1 MGFLIAVVDD
11 EPDILHLVSL
21 HLKKAGFEVSGFAD
35 AFGFRK
41 FLASKRKPDLV
52 LLDLML
58 PDADGMDICRALKTD
73 DETKEIP
80 VIMLTAKSMET
91 DKVTGLDTGADD
103 YITKPFS
110 PREMVA
116 RVKAVLRRMSGL
128 AQGIIKIGDM
138 IEIDHERFK
147 VTVKGE
153 AVPVTAV
160 EFKILAFLAANR
172 GKVFSRERILD
183 HLWGN
188 EKAVIDRTVDVH
200 IKNLREKLGEAS
212 FLVQNVR
219 GAGYKVEG

>member
-1 MGFLIAVVDD
+1 MAFLISVVDD

-21 HLKKAGFEVSGFAD
+21 HLKKAGFEVAGFAD
-35 AFGFRK
+35 AFAFRK
-41 FLASKRKPDLV
+41 FLASNKKPGLI

-58 PDADGMDICRALKTD
+58 PDADGMDICRALKAD
-73 DETKEIP
+73 DETKDIP

-116 RVKAVLRRMSGL
+116 RVKAVIRRTSGL
-128 AQGIIKIGDM
+128 TQGIIKIGDL
-138 IEIDHERFK
+138 IEIDHERFR

-153 AVPVTAV
+153 VIPVTAV

-188 EKAVIDRTVDVH
+188 EKAVIDRTIDVH
-200 IKNLREKLGEAS
+200 IKNLRDKLGEGAS
-212 FLVQNVR
+212 LIQNVR
-219 GAGYKVEG
+219 GVGYRIQE

>member
-1 MGFLIAVVDD
+1 MAFLIAAVDD

-21 HLKKAGFEVSGFAD
+21 HLKKAGFEVAGFHD

-41 FLASKRKPDLV
+41 FLAGTRKPDLI

-58 PDADGMDICRALKTD
+58 PDADGIEICRALRSD
-73 DETKEIP
+73 DDTKEIP

-116 RVKAVLRRMSGL
+116 RVKAVLRRTRGL
-128 AQGIIKIGDM
+128 PQGIIKIGDL
-138 IEIDHERFK
+138 IEIDHERFR

-153 AVPVTAV
+153 AVAVTAV

-200 IKNLREKLGEAS
+200 IKNLREKLGESAS
-212 FLVQNVR
+212 LIQNVR
-219 GAGYKVEG
+219 GVGYRIEE

>member
-1 MGFLIAVVDD
+1 MAPLIAVLDD

-21 HLKKAGFEVSGFAD
+21 HLKKTGFEVAGFTD

-41 FLASKRKPDLV
+41 FLAAKRRPDLI

-58 PDADGMDICRALKTD
+58 PDADGVDVCRSLKA
-73 DETKEIP
+73 DEDTKEIP
-80 VIMLTAKSMET
+80 VIMLTAKSMEA
-91 DKVTGLDTGADD
+91 DKVLGLETGADD

-116 RVKAVLRRMSGL
+116 RVKAVMRRSSGL
-128 AQGIIKIGDM
+128 SQNVIRVGGI
-138 IEIDHERFK
+138 IEIDQERFR
-147 VTVKGE
+147 VTLNGE
-153 AVPVTAV
+153 PIPLTAV
-160 EFKILAFLAANR
+160 EFKIMAFLAANK

-200 IKNLREKLGEAS
+200 IKNLREKLGDAAH
-212 FLVQNVR
+212 LVQNVR
-219 GAGYKVEG
+219 GAGYKVEE

>member
-1 MGFLIAVVDD
+1 MAFLITVVDD
-11 EPDILHLVSL
+11 EPDILHLVSI
-21 HLKKAGFEVSGFAD
+21 HIKRAGFEVACFAD

-41 FLASKRKPDLV
+41 FLASGRKPDLI

-58 PDADGMDICRALKTD
+58 PDADGMDICRALKSD
-73 DETKEIP
+73 DETRDIP
-80 VIMLTAKSMET
+80 VIMLTAKGLEA
-91 DKVTGLDTGADD
+91 DKVTGLDIGADD

-116 RVKAVLRRMSGL
+116 RVKAVLRRTAGP
-128 AQGIIKIGDM
+128 AQGIIKIGSL
-138 IEIDHERFK
+138 IEIDHERFR
-147 VTVKGE
+147 VTLKGE
-153 AVPVTAV
+153 PVPVTAV

-200 IKNLREKLGEAS
+200 IKNLRDKLGEGAS
-212 FLVQNVR
+212 LIQNVR
-219 GAGYKVEG
+219 GVGYRMEE

>member
-1 MGFLIAVVDD
+1 MASLIAVVDD

-21 HLKKAGFEVSGFAD
+21 HLKKAGFEVAGFPD

-41 FLASKRKPDLV
+41 FLVANRKPDLV

-58 PDADGMDICRALKTD
+58 PDADGMDICRDLKND
-73 DETKEIP
+73 DETKDIP

-116 RVKAVLRRMSGL
+116 RVKAVLRRTSGL

-138 IEIDHERFK
+138 IEIDNERFK
-147 VTVKGE
+147 VTLRGE

-200 IKNLREKLGEAS
+200 IKNLREKLGEGAA
-212 FLVQNVR
+212 LIQNVR
-219 GAGYKVEG
+219 GAGYKVDG

>member
-1 MGFLIAVVDD
+1 MAFLIAAVDD

-21 HLKKAGFEVSGFAD
+21 HLKKAGFEVAGFQD

-41 FLASKRKPDLV
+41 FLAGSRKPDLI

-58 PDADGMDICRALKTD
+58 PDADGMDICKGLKSD
-73 DETKEIP
+73 DDTRDIP

-116 RVKAVLRRMSGL
+116 RVKAVLRRTAGL
-128 AQGIIKIGDM
+128 SQGIIKIGDL
-138 IEIDHERFK
+138 IEIDHERFR

-153 AVPVTAV
+153 AVTVTAV
-160 EFKILAFLAANR
+160 EFKILAFLAANK

-200 IKNLREKLGEAS
+200 IKNLREKLGEGAS
-212 FLVQNVR
+212 LIQNVR
-219 GAGYKVEG
+219 GVGYRVEE

>member
-1 MGFLIAVVDD
+1 MAFLIAAVDD

-21 HLKKAGFEVSGFAD
+21 HLKKAGFEVAGFSD

-41 FLASKRKPDLV
+41 FLAGNRKPDLI

-58 PDADGMDICRALKTD
+58 PDADGMDICKSLKTD
-73 DETKEIP
+73 DETRDIP

-116 RVKAVLRRMSGL
+116 RVKAVLRRTGGL
-128 AQGIIKIGDM
+128 SQGILKIGNL
-138 IEIDHERFK
+138 IEIDHERFR

-153 AVPVTAV
+153 TVPVTAV
-160 EFKILAFLAANR
+160 EFKILAFLAANK

-200 IKNLREKLGEAS
+200 IKNLREKLGVGAS
-212 FLVQNVR
+212 LIQNVR
-219 GAGYKVEG
+219 GVGYRIEE

>member
-1 MGFLIAVVDD
+1 MAFLIAAVDD

-21 HLKKAGFEVSGFAD
+21 HLKKAGFEVAGFHD
-35 AFGFRK
+35 AFSFRK
-41 FLASKRKPDLV
+41 FIAGIRKPDLI

-58 PDADGMDICRALKTD
+58 PDADGMEICKALKSD

-80 VIMLTAKSMET
+80 VVMLTAKSMES

-116 RVKAVLRRMSGL
+116 RVKAVLRRTGGL
-128 AQGIIKIGDM
+128 PQGIIRIGDL
-138 IEIDHERFK
+138 IEIDHERFR

-153 AVPVTAV
+153 AVTLTAV

-200 IKNLREKLGEAS
+200 IKNLREKLGEGAS
-212 FLVQNVR
+212 LIQNVR
-219 GAGYKVEG
+219 GVGYRIEE

>member
-1 MGFLIAVVDD
+1 MAFLITVVDD

-21 HLKKAGFEVSGFAD
+21 HLKKAGFEVAGFAD

-41 FLASKRKPDLV
+41 FLAASRKPDLV

-58 PDADGMDICRALKTD
+58 PDADGMDICRVLKSD
-73 DETKEIP
+73 DETKDIP

-91 DKVTGLDTGADD
+91 DKVTGLDSGADD

-116 RVKAVLRRMSGL
+116 RVKAVLRRTSGL
-128 AQGIIKIGDM
+128 AQGVIKIGEL
-138 IEIDHERFK
+138 IEIDQERFR
-147 VTVKGE
+147 VTLRGE

-160 EFKILAFLAANR
+160 EFRILAFLAANR

-200 IKNLREKLGEAS
+200 IKNLREKLGESAA
-212 FLVQNVR
+212 LIQNVR

>member
-1 MGFLIAVVDD
+1 MAFLITVVDD

-21 HLKKAGFEVSGFAD
+21 HLKKAGFEVAGFTD

-41 FLASKRKPDLV
+41 FLAGNRKPDLV

-58 PDADGMDICRALKTD
+58 PDADGMDICRALKSD
-73 DETKEIP
+73 DETKDIP

-91 DKVTGLDTGADD
+91 DKVTGLDSGADD

-116 RVKAVLRRMSGL
+116 RVKAVLRRTSGL
-128 AQGIIKIGDM
+128 TQGIIKIGEL
-138 IEIDHERFK
+138 IEIDQERFK

-200 IKNLREKLGEAS
+200 IKNLREKLGEGAA
-212 FLVQNVR
+212 LIQNVR